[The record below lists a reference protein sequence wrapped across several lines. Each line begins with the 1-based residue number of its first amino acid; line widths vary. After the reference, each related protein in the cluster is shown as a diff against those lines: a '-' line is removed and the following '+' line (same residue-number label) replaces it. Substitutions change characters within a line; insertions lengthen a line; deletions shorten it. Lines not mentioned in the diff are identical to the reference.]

1 MVQYNKIIH
10 AANNIWR
17 EIKMLKKNS
26 KSAVYISIL
35 LLVYVIGTFITYQ
48 GTYTKKKT
56 ITIEK
61 GKTYKLKCGKGC
73 IYKSTKPKVVSVSK
87 KGLLKAKKIGKCVV
101 RVKKGKK
108 IIKYHVT
115 VKKVNDANTNSNNV
129 SNISDDNISN
139 TPNPT
144 GEGTLQNDINKV
156 TPGNYWM
163 ITGLQIIDII
173 QKTDEVITIRL
184 QRENAGTYI
193 PYIPSEATYVELDAK
208 TANVTRLAI
217 GDNVYVSNTFG
228 SSQFETKGN
237 VCHITNFPYIGHM

>member
-1 MVQYNKIIH
+1 M
-10 AANNIWR
+10 
-17 EIKMLKKNS
+17 
-26 KSAVYISIL
+26 L
-35 LLVYVIGTFITYQ
+35 LL
-48 GTYTKKKT
+48 
-56 ITIEK
+56 
-61 GKTYKLKCGKGC
+61 
-73 IYKSTKPKVVSVSK
+73 
-87 KGLLKAKKIGKCVV
+87 
-101 RVKKGKK
+101 RRW
-108 IIKYHVT
+108 
-115 VKKVNDANTNSNNV
+115 NDANTNNNNV

-208 TANVTRLAI
+208 TANVTGLAI

-237 VCHITNFPYIGHM
+237 VCHITNFPYIGHI